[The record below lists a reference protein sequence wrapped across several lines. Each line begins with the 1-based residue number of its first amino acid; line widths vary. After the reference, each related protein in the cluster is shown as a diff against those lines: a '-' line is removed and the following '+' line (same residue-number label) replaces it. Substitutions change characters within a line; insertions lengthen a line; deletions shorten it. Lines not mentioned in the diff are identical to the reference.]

1 MAVDRYK
8 MADVLYELVTGLKVP
23 VECAWSRKIDDKP
36 IMKSFIVEGLG
47 EISVPV
53 SEQVLME
60 DANYVHPK
68 N

>member
-60 DANYVHPK
+60 DANYVHPS
-68 N
+68 